1 MRVGDTWPM
10 FMWPVGF
17 AAAAINIAML
27 PREGLPAWMIK
38 STIRWANAAIASG
51 IAFVVLVFLYYVVSP
66 WNFIGKADPIGGEAG
81 YEQVVDRAQAELQ
94 KTGATWIATT
104 DYRTYAML
112 RWYFNDRVPVIQINE
127 RGRFLGFRD
136 PGMNSIRGHTGLYVA
151 REPDNTS
158 PLWAST
164 TAVREPLERVER
176 SWRGIVMDTYALEK
190 LTGWTPE
197 LSPPPDSPLYRWRVL
212 AGDLDLPDAPARA
225 SRVCRPRVWPR
236 PSRNER
242 RILRMFVR
250 IAALALSV
258 CAIALPA
265 SAADYPDHAIKMIVP
280 FAAGGGTDVLARIIA
295 QNLNSKW
302 GQPVVVENQPG
313 ASGAIGTR
321 AVMKAPPD
329 GYTLLMASTGAL
341 MAVSGSADADGPFDV
356 NKVLSPIVVAAAP
369 PYLLVVSPTLP
380 VNSTAD
386 LIRLAKEKPEG
397 LTFGSS
403 GVGAASHLSGLL
415 FASATGI
422 KMLHIPYKGTGP
434 AVTDLLGG
442 RIDMMFAPGPV
453 VQQFVQSGQLKALG
467 VTDTQRSK
475 FYPDIPTVAET
486 VPGYESVGWF
496 GLLAPPN
503 TPPEIV
509 KALNEVIVAAMQT
522 QEFRDHL
529 ATLGAEPKPQ
539 TPEEFGRY
547 INADVAKWSKLVKDN
562 DVQLPGG
569 K

>member
-1 MRVGDTWPM
+1 MLFRV
-10 FMWPVGF
+10 
-17 AAAAINIAML
+17 
-27 PREGLPAWMIK
+27 
-38 STIRWANAAIASG
+38 
-51 IAFVVLVFLYYVVSP
+51 
-66 WNFIGKADPIGGEAG
+66 
-81 YEQVVDRAQAELQ
+81 
-94 KTGATWIATT
+94 
-104 DYRTYAML
+104 
-112 RWYFNDRVPVIQINE
+112 
-127 RGRFLGFRD
+127 
-136 PGMNSIRGHTGLYVA
+136 
-151 REPDNTS
+151 
-158 PLWAST
+158 
-164 TAVREPLERVER
+164 
-176 SWRGIVMDTYALEK
+176 
-190 LTGWTPE
+190 
-197 LSPPPDSPLYRWRVL
+197 
-212 AGDLDLPDAPARA
+212 
-225 SRVCRPRVWPR
+225 
-236 PSRNER
+236 
-242 RILRMFVR
+242 
-250 IAALALSV
+250 AALALSV
-258 CAIALPA
+258 GAVTLPA
-265 SAADYPDHAIKMIVP
+265 SAADYPDHTIKMIVP

-321 AVMKAPPD
+321 AAMKATPD

-341 MAVSGSADADGPFDV
+341 MAVSAGADGDGPFDV
-356 NKVLSPIVVAAAP
+356 DRFLSPIAVAAAP

-380 VNSTAD
+380 VASTAD
-386 LIRLAKEKPEG
+386 LIRLAREKPEG

-422 KMLHIPYKGTGP
+422 KLLHIPYKGTGP

-453 VQQFVQSGQLKALG
+453 VQQFVASGQLRALG
-467 VTDTQRSK
+467 VTDIRRSK
-475 FYPDIPTVAET
+475 FYPDIPPVAET

-496 GLLAPPN
+496 GLLAPPH
-503 TPPEIV
+503 TPPGVV
-509 KALNEVIVAAMQT
+509 KAINEVIVAAMAT

-539 TPEEFGRY
+539 TPDEFGRY

>member
-1 MRVGDTWPM
+1 MT
-10 FMWPVGF
+10 
-17 AAAAINIAML
+17 
-27 PREGLPAWMIK
+27 
-38 STIRWANAAIASG
+38 
-51 IAFVVLVFLYYVVSP
+51 
-66 WNFIGKADPIGGEAG
+66 
-81 YEQVVDRAQAELQ
+81 
-94 KTGATWIATT
+94 
-104 DYRTYAML
+104 
-112 RWYFNDRVPVIQINE
+112 
-127 RGRFLGFRD
+127 
-136 PGMNSIRGHTGLYVA
+136 
-151 REPDNTS
+151 
-158 PLWAST
+158 
-164 TAVREPLERVER
+164 
-176 SWRGIVMDTYALEK
+176 
-190 LTGWTPE
+190 
-197 LSPPPDSPLYRWRVL
+197 
-212 AGDLDLPDAPARA
+212 
-225 SRVCRPRVWPR
+225 
-236 PSRNER
+236 
-242 RILRMFVR
+242 
-250 IAALALSV
+250 ALALSLG
-258 CAIALPA
+258 AIAAPA
-265 SAADYPDHAIKMIVP
+265 SAADYPDHAIKLVVP
-280 FAAGGGTDVLARIIA
+280 FAAGGGTDVLARVIA

-341 MAVSGSADADGPFDV
+341 MAVSSGADGDAPFDV
-356 NKVLSPIVVAAAP
+356 NKVLSPIAVAAAP

-380 VNSTAD
+380 VASTAD
-386 LIRLAKEKPEG
+386 LIRLARERPQG

-422 KMLHIPYKGTGP
+422 KLLHIPYKGTGP

-442 RIDMMFAPGPV
+442 RIDLMFAPGPV
-453 VQQFVQSGQLKALG
+453 VQQFVASGQLKALG
-467 VTDTQRSK
+467 VTDTKRSR
-475 FYPDIPTVAET
+475 FYPDIAPVSET

-509 KALNEVIVAAMQT
+509 GAINEVIVSAMQT

-539 TPEEFGRY
+539 TPEQFGRY

>member
-1 MRVGDTWPM
+1 
-10 FMWPVGF
+10 
-17 AAAAINIAML
+17 ML
-27 PREGLPAWMIK
+27 
-38 STIRWANAAIASG
+38 
-51 IAFVVLVFLYYVVSP
+51 F
-66 WNFIGKADPIGGEAG
+66 
-81 YEQVVDRAQAELQ
+81 
-94 KTGATWIATT
+94 
-104 DYRTYAML
+104 
-112 RWYFNDRVPVIQINE
+112 
-127 RGRFLGFRD
+127 
-136 PGMNSIRGHTGLYVA
+136 
-151 REPDNTS
+151 
-158 PLWAST
+158 
-164 TAVREPLERVER
+164 
-176 SWRGIVMDTYALEK
+176 
-190 LTGWTPE
+190 
-197 LSPPPDSPLYRWRVL
+197 
-212 AGDLDLPDAPARA
+212 
-225 SRVCRPRVWPR
+225 
-236 PSRNER
+236 
-242 RILRMFVR
+242 R
-250 IAALALSV
+250 IAALALSL
-258 CAIALPA
+258 CAIALPV

-341 MAVSGSADADGPFDV
+341 MAVSSGADADGPFDV
-356 NKVLSPIVVAAAP
+356 NKFLSPIAVAAAP

-386 LIRLAKEKPEG
+386 LVRYAKQKPEG

-422 KMLHIPYKGTGP
+422 KLLHIPYKGTGP

-453 VQQFVQSGQLKALG
+453 VQQFVASGQLKALG
-467 VTDTQRSK
+467 VTDIQRSR
-475 FYPDIPTVAET
+475 FYPDIPTVAEA

-496 GLLAPPN
+496 GLLAPPQ

-509 KALNEVIVAAMQT
+509 RQLNEVIVAAMGT
-522 QEFRDHL
+522 PEFRDHL

>member
-1 MRVGDTWPM
+1 M
-10 FMWPVGF
+10 F
-17 AAAAINIAML
+17 
-27 PREGLPAWMIK
+27 R
-38 STIRWANAAIASG
+38 IAS
-51 IAFVVLVFLYYVVSP
+51 
-66 WNFIGKADPIGGEAG
+66 
-81 YEQVVDRAQAELQ
+81 
-94 KTGATWIATT
+94 
-104 DYRTYAML
+104 
-112 RWYFNDRVPVIQINE
+112 
-127 RGRFLGFRD
+127 
-136 PGMNSIRGHTGLYVA
+136 
-151 REPDNTS
+151 
-158 PLWAST
+158 
-164 TAVREPLERVER
+164 
-176 SWRGIVMDTYALEK
+176 
-190 LTGWTPE
+190 
-197 LSPPPDSPLYRWRVL
+197 
-212 AGDLDLPDAPARA
+212 
-225 SRVCRPRVWPR
+225 
-236 PSRNER
+236 
-242 RILRMFVR
+242 
-250 IAALALSV
+250 LALSV
-258 CAIALPA
+258 CALALPA

-295 QNLNSKW
+295 QNLNSKL

-313 ASGAIGTR
+313 ASGGIGTR

-356 NKVLSPIVVAAAP
+356 NKVLSPIAVAAAP
-369 PYLLVVSPTLP
+369 PYLLVVSPALP

-386 LIRLAKEKPEG
+386 LILYAKQKPEG

-442 RIDMMFAPGPV
+442 RIDMRFAPGPV

-467 VTDTQRSK
+467 VTDTRRSK
-475 FYPDIPTVAET
+475 FYPDVPTVADG

-503 TPPEIV
+503 TPPAIIRQ
-509 KALNEVIVAAMQT
+509 LNEVIVAAMQT

-547 INADVAKWSKLVKDN
+547 INADVAKWSRLVKDN

>member
-1 MRVGDTWPM
+1 
-10 FMWPVGF
+10 
-17 AAAAINIAML
+17 
-27 PREGLPAWMIK
+27 
-38 STIRWANAAIASG
+38 
-51 IAFVVLVFLYYVVSP
+51 
-66 WNFIGKADPIGGEAG
+66 
-81 YEQVVDRAQAELQ
+81 
-94 KTGATWIATT
+94 
-104 DYRTYAML
+104 
-112 RWYFNDRVPVIQINE
+112 
-127 RGRFLGFRD
+127 
-136 PGMNSIRGHTGLYVA
+136 MN
-151 REPDNTS
+151 
-158 PLWAST
+158 
-164 TAVREPLERVER
+164 
-176 SWRGIVMDTYALEK
+176 
-190 LTGWTPE
+190 
-197 LSPPPDSPLYRWRVL
+197 
-212 AGDLDLPDAPARA
+212 
-225 SRVCRPRVWPR
+225 
-236 PSRNER
+236 
-242 RILRMFVR
+242 VR

-258 CAIALPA
+258 CAMAPQAL
-265 SAADYPDHAIKMIVP
+265 AADYPNHAIKMIVP

-295 QNLNSKW
+295 QNLDSKW

-321 AVMKAPPD
+321 AAMRAPAD

-341 MAVSGSADADGPFDV
+341 MAISAGAEGDGPFDV
-356 NKVLSPIVVAAAP
+356 NKYLSPIAVGAAP

-386 LIRLAKEKPEG
+386 LIRYGKQKPDG

-442 RIDMMFAPGPV
+442 RIDVMFAPGPV

-467 VTDTQRSK
+467 VTDTKRSK
-475 FYPDIPTVAET
+475 FYPNVPPVSET

-496 GLLAPPN
+496 GLLAPPG

-509 KALNEVIVAAMQT
+509 KRLNKVIVEATET
-522 QEFRDHL
+522 QAFRDHL
-529 ATLGAEPKPQ
+529 ATLGAEPQPQ
-539 TPEEFGRY
+539 TPEEFSRY
-547 INADVAKWSKLVKDN
+547 INADVAKWSKVVKDN

>member
-1 MRVGDTWPM
+1 M
-10 FMWPVGF
+10 F
-17 AAAAINIAML
+17 
-27 PREGLPAWMIK
+27 R
-38 STIRWANAAIASG
+38 IAS
-51 IAFVVLVFLYYVVSP
+51 
-66 WNFIGKADPIGGEAG
+66 
-81 YEQVVDRAQAELQ
+81 
-94 KTGATWIATT
+94 
-104 DYRTYAML
+104 
-112 RWYFNDRVPVIQINE
+112 
-127 RGRFLGFRD
+127 
-136 PGMNSIRGHTGLYVA
+136 
-151 REPDNTS
+151 
-158 PLWAST
+158 
-164 TAVREPLERVER
+164 
-176 SWRGIVMDTYALEK
+176 
-190 LTGWTPE
+190 
-197 LSPPPDSPLYRWRVL
+197 
-212 AGDLDLPDAPARA
+212 
-225 SRVCRPRVWPR
+225 
-236 PSRNER
+236 
-242 RILRMFVR
+242 
-250 IAALALSV
+250 LALSV
-258 CAIALPA
+258 CALALPA

-295 QNLNSKW
+295 QNLNSKL

-313 ASGAIGTR
+313 ASGGIGTR

-356 NKVLSPIVVAAAP
+356 NKVLSPIAVAAAP
-369 PYLLVVSPTLP
+369 PYLLVVSPALP

-386 LIRLAKEKPEG
+386 LILYAKQKPEG

-415 FASATGI
+415 FASATGT

-434 AVTDLLGG
+434 AATDLLGG

-475 FYPDIPTVAET
+475 FYPDVPTVADG

-503 TPPEIV
+503 TPPAIIRQ
-509 KALNEVIVAAMQT
+509 LNEVIVAAMQT

-547 INADVAKWSKLVKDN
+547 INADVAKWSRLVKDN

>member
-1 MRVGDTWPM
+1 
-10 FMWPVGF
+10 MWF
-17 AAAAINIAML
+17 
-27 PREGLPAWMIK
+27 
-38 STIRWANAAIASG
+38 
-51 IAFVVLVFLYYVVSP
+51 
-66 WNFIGKADPIGGEAG
+66 
-81 YEQVVDRAQAELQ
+81 
-94 KTGATWIATT
+94 
-104 DYRTYAML
+104 
-112 RWYFNDRVPVIQINE
+112 
-127 RGRFLGFRD
+127 
-136 PGMNSIRGHTGLYVA
+136 
-151 REPDNTS
+151 
-158 PLWAST
+158 
-164 TAVREPLERVER
+164 
-176 SWRGIVMDTYALEK
+176 
-190 LTGWTPE
+190 
-197 LSPPPDSPLYRWRVL
+197 
-212 AGDLDLPDAPARA
+212 
-225 SRVCRPRVWPR
+225 
-236 PSRNER
+236 
-242 RILRMFVR
+242 R

-258 CAIALPA
+258 CALAQPA
-265 SAADYPDHAIKMIVP
+265 PAADYPSHAIKMIVP

-321 AVMKAPPD
+321 AAMKAEPD

-341 MAVSGSADADGPFDV
+341 MAVSTGAGGDAAFDV
-356 NKVLSPIVVAAAP
+356 NKYLSPIVVAAAP
-369 PYLLVVSPTLP
+369 PYLLVASPTLP

-386 LIRLAKEKPEG
+386 LIRYAKEKPDG

-415 FASATGI
+415 FASATGA

-442 RIDMMFAPGPV
+442 RIDLMFAPGPV
-453 VQQFVQSGQLKALG
+453 VQQFVQSGKLKAFG
-467 VTDTQRSK
+467 VTDTQRSR
-475 FYPDIPTVAET
+475 FYPDIAPVSET

-496 GLLAPPN
+496 GLLAPPH

-509 KALNEVIVAAMQT
+509 RQLNEVIVAAMQT

-539 TPEEFGRY
+539 SPEEFGRY